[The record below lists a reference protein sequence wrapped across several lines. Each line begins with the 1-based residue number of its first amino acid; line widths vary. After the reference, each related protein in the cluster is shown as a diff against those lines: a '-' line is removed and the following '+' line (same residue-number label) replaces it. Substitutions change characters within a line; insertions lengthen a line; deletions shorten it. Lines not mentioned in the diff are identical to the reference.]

1 MAWAEALCCLMR
13 SGSVTKPRLM
23 SHALNG
29 ELNVLSTDS
38 SAPAVSEKIAWSPR
52 FSTVVNVA
60 ASAATPLA
68 SAYARNRCDSN
79 G

>member
-13 SGSVTKPRLM
+13 SGIVTEPRLM

-38 SAPAVSEKIAWSPR
+38 SVPVVSEKIAWSSR

-68 SAYARNRCDSN
+68 NAYARNRCDSN

>member
-1 MAWAEALCCLMR
+1 MW
-13 SGSVTKPRLM
+13 V
-23 SHALNG
+23 
-29 ELNVLSTDS
+29 
-38 SAPAVSEKIAWSPR
+38 VSEKIAWSPR
-52 FSTVVNVA
+52 FSMVVNVA

>member
-13 SGSVTKPRLM
+13 SGIVTEPRLM

-29 ELNVLSTDS
+29 ELNGLSTDS

-60 ASAATPLA
+60 ASGVAALA